1 MLNYLCATQGI
12 RRGAIGGHLP
22 RNSFYRFVL
31 DRQRKDVSRRA
42 GLLRAAGE
50 LAAVT
55 LVSEIAC
62 CPTCRAHSI
71 DRFKMRHP
79 DVELQI
85 IELRKQVSKGTPAS
99 YKNVK
104 IAVL

>member
-1 MLNYLCATQGI
+1 LLNYLCATQGI
-12 RRGAIGGHLP
+12 RCGAIGGHLP
-22 RNSFYRFVL
+22 QNNFYRFVL
-31 DRQRKDVSRRA
+31 DRQRKDATKRA
-42 GLLRAAGE
+42 GLLRAADE

-62 CPTCRAHSI
+62 CPTCTAHSI

-79 DVELQI
+79 NVELQVV
-85 IELRKQVSKGTPAS
+85 ELGKQVSKGTPTS

-104 IAVL
+104 ISVW